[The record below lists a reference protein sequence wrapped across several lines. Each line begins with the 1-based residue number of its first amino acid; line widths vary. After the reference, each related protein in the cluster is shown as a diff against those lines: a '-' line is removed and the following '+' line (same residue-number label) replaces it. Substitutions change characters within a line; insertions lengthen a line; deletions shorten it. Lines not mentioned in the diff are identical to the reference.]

1 MDYRPARVD
10 YRPARVDY
18 RDSGWIIDRLAPTTL
33 RAGTILSV
41 RALSW
46 LGGHYPEWVGTILA
60 GSALSWLGRHYLDG
74 SALSWLGVNYPP
86 CRVLIILVHDRGDS
100 SSSHPARIVPTH
112 PDSAD
117 PARIV
122 PTQPG

>member
-1 MDYRPARVD
+1 MD

-46 LGGHYPEWVGTILA
+46 LGGHYPEWAGTILAGWHYPGWVGTILA
-60 GSALSWLGRHYLDG
+60 GSALSWLG
-74 SALSWLGVNYPP
+74 VNYPF
-86 CRVLIILVHDRGDS
+86 CRVLIILVHDKG
-100 SSSHPARIVPTH
+100 
-112 PDSAD
+112 
-117 PARIV
+117 
-122 PTQPG
+122 G